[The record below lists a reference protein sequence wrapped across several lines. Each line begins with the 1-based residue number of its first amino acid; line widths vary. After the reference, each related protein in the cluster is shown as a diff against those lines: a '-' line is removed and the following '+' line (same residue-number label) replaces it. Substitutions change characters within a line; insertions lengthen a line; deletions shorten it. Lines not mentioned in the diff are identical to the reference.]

1 MISLVAG
8 DPGEHDR
15 FEWLFIEH
23 RQIVWLVQSL
33 ALLAIGLGWSIRM
46 GAPEP
51 LYVSLATAAL
61 WVGSDALTWRRG
73 GRARRRYELA
83 KLPPPPRPPQPLS

>member
-8 DPGEHDR
+8 DPSEHDR

-33 ALLAIGLGWSIRM
+33 ALLAIC
-46 GAPEP
+46 
-51 LYVSLATAAL
+51 
-61 WVGSDALTWRRG
+61 
-73 GRARRRYELA
+73 
-83 KLPPPPRPPQPLS
+83 RPPA